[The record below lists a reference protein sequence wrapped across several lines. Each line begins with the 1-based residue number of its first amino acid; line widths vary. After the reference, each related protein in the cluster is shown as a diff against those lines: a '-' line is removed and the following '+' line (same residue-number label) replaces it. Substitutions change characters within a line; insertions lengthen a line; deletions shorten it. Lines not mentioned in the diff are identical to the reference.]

1 MSLTHPPGGTVRPL
15 DAGVGLALGAIT
27 LLLVLAYDQPRSA
40 AIGAALVVAAGAGL
54 VSRGVRTR
62 PTGPWRTVD
71 IVVAAV
77 LAVACGVVFWAWS
90 YLWDAVKPAFVA
102 FPPGQAVIYGMWFLP
117 AALVPL
123 IVRKPGA
130 AVFAELVAATVEW
143 MLFSQFGAAVVVYG
157 LVQGLLAECAFAA
170 TGYKRW
176 TLGTALAA
184 GALAGAGAAP
194 LDWVYSYPLWSV
206 AWKLAYLGVVVVSG
220 ALITGLLSW
229 YAVRALAPTG
239 ALSAF
244 AAGRERE
251 LV

>member
-1 MSLTHPPGGTVRPL
+1 MSLTLPPGGARRLL
-15 DAGVGLALGAIT
+15 DPAVGAVLGAVT

-40 AIGAALVVAAGAGL
+40 AVVAALVVAVGAAL
-54 VSRGVRTR
+54 VTHGVRTR
-62 PTGPWRTVD
+62 TATAWRTVD

-77 LAVACGVVFWAWS
+77 LAVACGVVFWAWA
-90 YLWDAVKPAFVA
+90 YLWDAFKPAFVA
-102 FPPGQAVIYGMWFLP
+102 FPPGQALIYGMWFLP
-117 AALVPL
+117 CALVPL
-123 IVRKPGA
+123 IVRRPGA

-170 TGYKRW
+170 TGYRRW
-176 TLGTALAA
+176 TLGTAMAA

-206 AWKLAYLGVVVVSG
+206 AWKAAYLGLVVVSG
-220 ALITGLLSW
+220 AVLTGLLSW

>member
-1 MSLTHPPGGTVRPL
+1 MAV
-15 DAGVGLALGAIT
+15 
-27 LLLVLAYDQPRSA
+27 
-40 AIGAALVVAAGAGL
+40 GAGL
-54 VSRGVRTR
+54 VTRGVRASR
-62 PTGPWRTVD
+62 SAAPWRTVD

-77 LAVACGVVFWAWS
+77 LSVACGVVFWAWA

-102 FPPGQAVIYGMWFLP
+102 FPPGQALIYGMWFLP

-123 IVRKPGA
+123 IVRRPGA

-143 MLFSQFGAAVVVYG
+143 MLFSQFGPAVIVYG

-170 TGYKRW
+170 TGYRRW
-176 TLGTALAA
+176 TLGVALAA

-206 AWKLAYLGVVVVSG
+206 AWKLAYLGIVVVSG
-220 ALITGLLSW
+220 ALLTGLLSW